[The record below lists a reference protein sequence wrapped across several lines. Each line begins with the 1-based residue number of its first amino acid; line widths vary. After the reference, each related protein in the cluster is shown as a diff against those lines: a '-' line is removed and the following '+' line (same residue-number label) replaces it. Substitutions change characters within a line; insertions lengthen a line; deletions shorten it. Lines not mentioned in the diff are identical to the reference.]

1 MKMKSKSLD
10 PFVDMGFVTY
20 KQVIGELGTMK
31 YRREITKSTMIDVS
45 WHIFR
50 LFAEDPALRSEQ
62 DDVWHDRVIGQR
74 MVNIGHYIS
83 YSMNFSVWHI
93 PHDLIVNS
101 FPYL

>member
-74 MVNIGHYIS
+74 MVNIGHY
-83 YSMNFSVWHI
+83 
-93 PHDLIVNS
+93 
-101 FPYL
+101 